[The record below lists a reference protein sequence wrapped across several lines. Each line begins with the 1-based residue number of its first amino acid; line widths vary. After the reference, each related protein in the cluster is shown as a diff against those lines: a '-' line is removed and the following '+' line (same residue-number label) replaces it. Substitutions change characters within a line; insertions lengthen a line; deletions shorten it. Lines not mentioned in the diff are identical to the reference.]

1 MRNNFLEK
9 SYAKCG
15 SETSPRPFSE
25 KFKLTKSLDQWYE
38 VFYNF
43 ILLYDKLRAISTYRN

>member
-15 SETSPRPFSE
+15 GHYSKKINVEHSRHYS
-25 KFKLTKSLDQWYE
+25 KKSML
-38 VFYNF
+38 N
-43 ILLYDKLRAISTYRN
+43 ISMDL